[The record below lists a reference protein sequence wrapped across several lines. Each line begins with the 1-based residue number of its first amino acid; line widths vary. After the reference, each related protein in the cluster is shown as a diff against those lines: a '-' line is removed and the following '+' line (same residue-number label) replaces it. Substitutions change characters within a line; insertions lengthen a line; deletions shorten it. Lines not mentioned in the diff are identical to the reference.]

1 MILSNRAR
9 VRARG
14 WTAKRASARKG
25 LALLTATTLGLAGC
39 QQDDTSDAGQVC
51 AFQCDYTDA
60 NAVLTVADVVQI
72 LANAITEA
80 RANGITDVTISV
92 NDHLNNVLA
101 VYDTDASTIDFSL
114 ITSKEDPGSED
125 ATLFEAFG
133 PTLSTN
139 FGRPGPTPALADALN
154 TALDGIYIPSGY
166 AAISKAGTANYFS
179 TQGNAFTTRTANTL
193 IQQNFVPGETD
204 RPGGPLF
211 GVQIAQLVCSDINT
225 RQSVNQLTDTS
236 FAPDPNDLIGPRR
249 LPVGF
254 AADPG
259 GVPLY
264 KDGIPELEA
273 GLPTGRT
280 GKVVVGAVGV
290 EFNHIY
296 ALDKNATNADRNLE
310 ERIAVGATR
319 GFEADRERQAT
330 RITVAGRALRF
341 TDDGQLRSR
350 PTDVPTPT
358 AGDLASTANI
368 QAFLDGIS
376 GRTGDFVNDEFFF
389 PFDAPRQGVRLL
401 DPASGVVAA
410 TLLAPLTTAGQG
422 LANAQGE
429 ILVDRNGNP
438 RFPAIDSLDPT
449 VGAGGLTDDDVQEL
463 LVNSLL
469 LAERTRAQTRTPLGG
484 QARIDVAVV
493 DLDGN
498 VLGFARS
505 QDALLD
511 GIDVT
516 IAKTRQAA
524 FFSKN
529 DARTQLENARDPLGN
544 STDPA
549 TREGTVINVRP
560 FEAYVDTA
568 ADFLGF
574 PAPVLAADPPFN
586 GDFAWSSIAL
596 GAISNPDF
604 PPGVLDAG
612 EGPLS
617 RREGEW
623 SIFSTGLQ
631 TEVVLPGIALG
642 LCDTVPDLTVALRRA
657 VSGVDLVAEAVLYQF
672 DAAGIAARNAACDA
686 FRTTFLGSADPGR
699 QLDCMQ
705 GVQDFG
711 VGAITGLQNG
721 FHIFQGAVPIYRGN
735 TLVGAIGVSGDGAE
749 QDDFVP
755 FVALDEVGKDQ
766 QRRGV
771 PAPIGNAPGAIR
783 ANRISVQN
791 VNLRYV
797 VCPTAPFLTS
807 NEQNGCEGR

>member
-1 MILSNRAR
+1 MILSSGACCWNAM
-9 VRARG
+9 
-14 WTAKRASARKG
+14 RASARPATAW
-25 LALLTATTLGLAGC
+25 LAAITLLAVGC
-39 QQDDTSDAGQVC
+39 QSDDTSDAGQVC

-60 NAVLTVADVVQI
+60 NAVLTVADVVQV

-80 RANGITDVTISV
+80 RANGITDLTISV

-101 VYDTDASTIDFSL
+101 VYDTDASTVDFSL
-114 ITSKEDPGSED
+114 ITSIEDPGSEEEHRFEV
-125 ATLFEAFG
+125 TLG
-133 PTLSTN
+133 QPTSTN
-139 FGRPGPTPALADALN
+139 FIPFPQRPALK
-154 TALDGIYIPSGY
+154 TALDGIFIPSGY

-211 GVQIAQLVCSDINT
+211 AVQIAQLVCSDINT
-225 RQSVNQLTDTS
+225 RQSVDQINDTTV
-236 FAPDPNDLIGPRR
+236 PPNPNDLIGPRR

-264 KDGIPELEA
+264 KDGIPELEN
-273 GLPTGRT
+273 GVPTGRT
-280 GKVVVGAVGV
+280 GKVVVGAVGI
-290 EFNHIY
+290 EFNHVY
-296 ALDKNATNADRNLE
+296 ALDKNATNSDRNLE
-310 ERIAVGATR
+310 ERIAAAATR
-319 GFEADRERQAT
+319 GFEADAERRAS

-341 TDDGQLRSR
+341 VDDDRFRSR

-358 AGDLASTANI
+358 AGDLASTAAI

-401 DPASGVVAA
+401 DPASGVVSA
-410 TLLAPLTTAGQG
+410 TLFAPAAAGAQG
-422 LANAQGE
+422 LPDANGE
-429 ILVDRNGNP
+429 VLVDRLGNP
-438 RFPAIDSLDPT
+438 RFPATASSNPI
-449 VGAGGLTDDDVQEL
+449 VGAGGLTAADVQEL

-505 QDALLD
+505 KDALLD

-524 FFSKN
+524 FWSKN
-529 DARTQLENARDPLGN
+529 DARIQVENALDLLGN
-544 STDPA
+544 STDPS
-549 TREGTVINVRP
+549 TREGTLLNVRP
-560 FEAYVDTA
+560 FDAYVDTA
-568 ADFLGF
+568 AAFLGF
-574 PAPVLAADPPFN
+574 PAPALATDPPFN
-586 GDFAWSSIAL
+586 GDFAWSSIAF
-596 GAISNPDF
+596 GGISNPDF
-604 PPGVLDAG
+604 PPGVLDAS

-631 TEVVLPGIALG
+631 TEFVLPGIALG
-642 LCDTVPDLTVALRRA
+642 LCETVPDLAQVL
-657 VSGVDLVAEAVLYQF
+657 SDLNDQLSLVAPPALDVYRV
-672 DAAGIAARNAACDA
+672 DAPGNASRRTFCRNL
-686 FRTTFLGSADPGR
+686 RADPALIGNADPAK
-699 QLDCMQ
+699 QLDCQQTQ
-705 GVQDFG
+705 GG
-711 VGAITGLQNG
+711 PGTITGLQNG
-721 FHIFQGAVPIYRGN
+721 YHIFQGAVPIYRDD

-771 PAPIGNAPGAIR
+771 PAPIGNAPGSIR
-783 ANRISVQN
+783 ANQISVQN
-791 VNLRYV
+791 VHLRYV